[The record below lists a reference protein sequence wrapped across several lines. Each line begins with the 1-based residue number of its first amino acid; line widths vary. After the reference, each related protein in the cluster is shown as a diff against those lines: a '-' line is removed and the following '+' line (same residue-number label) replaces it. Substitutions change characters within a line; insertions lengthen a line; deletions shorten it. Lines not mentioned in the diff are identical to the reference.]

1 MAKIAYLGAGNMG
14 QGMIPR
20 LLATGHAVSVY
31 NRSPEKTVK
40 LREAGAT
47 IASSPRVAAEGADAI
62 FASVSDDQ
70 ASRLVWS
77 GPEGAL
83 SAKLSSTTFV
93 IECSTLSHDWV
104 LELAGMV
111 AARGLRY
118 IDCPVA
124 GRPDAA
130 AAGQLNL
137 FVGARVADLE
147 AVRPLLEPLRK
158 NIFHFGP
165 AGAGTAFKL
174 IYNLMGATQI
184 AALAEGMVV
193 AEAAGI
199 DLRVA
204 AQAFSGGATGSPH
217 VIRHAPIMAEG
228 EQGQAVAFSG
238 RGRLKDSLYG
248 VRLADK
254 LKRQAVLGKATVH
267 VFEQMISV
275 GMGASNDSEL
285 IDALRKEAGVQPS
298 PKAQQKS

>member
-20 LLATGHAVSVY
+20 LLAAGHAVTVY

-47 IASSPRVAAEGADAI
+47 IASSPRAAAQGADAI
-62 FASVSDDQ
+62 FASVSDDD
-70 ASRLVWS
+70 ASRFVWT
-77 GPEGAL
+77 GPQGAL
-83 SAKLSSTTFV
+83 SAELSPTTFV

-104 LELAGMV
+104 LELAGIV

-124 GRPDAA
+124 GRPDVA

-137 FVGARVADLE
+137 FVGVREADLA
-147 AVRPLLEPLRK
+147 AVRPLLEPLCK
-158 NIFHFGP
+158 NVFHFGP

-184 AALAEGMVV
+184 AALAEGMAV

-199 DLRVA
+199 DLHVA

-217 VIRHAPIMAEG
+217 IIRHAPIMAEG
-228 EQGQAVAFSG
+228 KQGQAVDFSG

-248 VRLADK
+248 VRLAEK
-254 LKRQAVLGKATVH
+254 LQRQAVLGKATVY
-267 VFEQMISV
+267 VFEQMVSL
-275 GMGASNDSEL
+275 GMGTSNDSEL
-285 IDALRKEAGVQPS
+285 IDALRKAAGVQPP
-298 PKAQQKS
+298 PKPPRK

>member
-1 MAKIAYLGAGNMG
+1 MAKIAFLGAGNMG
-14 QGMIPR
+14 QGMILR
-20 LLATGHAVSVY
+20 LLAAGHDVSVY
-31 NRSPEKTVK
+31 NRSADKTLKVQQ
-40 LREAGAT
+40 AGAA
-47 IASSPRVAAEGADAI
+47 IAASPRAAAEGADAV

-70 ASRLVWS
+70 ASRLVWT
-77 GPEGAL
+77 GTDGAL
-83 SAKLSSTTFV
+83 AAGLSSAAFA

-104 LELAGMV
+104 LELAAIV
-111 AARGLRY
+111 SARGLRY

-137 FVGARVADLE
+137 FVGATEADLA
-147 AVRPLLEPLRK
+147 AVRPLFEPLRK

-174 IYNLMGATQI
+174 IYNLAGATQI
-184 AALAEGMVV
+184 ASLAEGMLV

-204 AQAFSGGATGSPH
+204 ARAFATGATGSPH

-228 EQGQAVAFSG
+228 ERGQAVAFSG

-248 VRLADK
+248 VHLAEK
-254 LKRQAVLGKATVH
+254 LHRQAVLGQATVH
-267 VFEQMISV
+267 VFEQMV
-275 GMGASNDSEL
+275 NQGMAASNDSEL
-285 IDALRKEAGVQPS
+285 IDALRAAAGIQAPPKPS
-298 PKAQQKS
+298 QK